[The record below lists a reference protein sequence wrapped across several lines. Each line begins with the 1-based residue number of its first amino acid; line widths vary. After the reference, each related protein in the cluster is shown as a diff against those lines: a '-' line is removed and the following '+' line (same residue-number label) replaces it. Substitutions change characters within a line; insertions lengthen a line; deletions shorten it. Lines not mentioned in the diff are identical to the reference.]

1 MRTALWFSAFGFPKS
16 GLLLPYTA
24 QSPTLFKRIEFKTR
38 KDVYDEIYRVLYEP
52 ATQKYGIGQSLYYQ
66 LPLFCNPDE
75 YISDWCYE
83 MIQDYHLVNHYNIPM
98 SDSLDLVDAFRLDC
112 FAVIEDEANK
122 IKTFKAKDGS

>member
-1 MRTALWFSAFGFPKS
+1 
-16 GLLLPYTA
+16 
-24 QSPTLFKRIEFKTR
+24 
-38 KDVYDEIYRVLYEP
+38 
-52 ATQKYGIGQSLYYQ
+52 
-66 LPLFCNPDE
+66 
-75 YISDWCYE
+75 

>member
-75 YISDWCYE
+75 YISEWCYE

-98 SDSLDLVDAFRLDC
+98 SESLDLVDVFRLDC
-112 FAVIEDEANK
+112 FMVIEDEANK

>member
-1 MRTALWFSAFGFPKS
+1 LRTALWFSAFGFPKS

-24 QSPTLFKRIEFKTR
+24 QSPTLFKRIEYKTR
-38 KDVYDEIYRVLYEP
+38 KDIYDEIYRVLYEP

>member
-52 ATQKYGIGQSLYYQ
+52 ATQKFGIGQSLYYQ

-75 YISDWCYE
+75 YIFEWCYE

-98 SDSLDLVDAFRLDC
+98 SDSLENVDAFRLDC
-112 FAVIEDEANK
+112 FTVIEDEANK
-122 IKTFKAKDGS
+122 IRIFKAKDGS